1 LVVSCSE
8 RCAYKEEKV
17 AAARSKADVTWEGNL
32 FAGNGRVRVESGAI
46 GEQPI
51 SWVSRTNRSH
61 GKTSP
66 EELIAAAHAGCYAM
80 ALSNTLDQAGKPPT
94 RLDVSAVCTFDQVE
108 GKFKITTMDL
118 EVRGVVPGLDQAGFE
133 ALARQGEQGCPV
145 SNALRGNV
153 DIRVKAQL
161 VNG

>member
-1 LVVSCSE
+1 LGLT
-8 RCAYKEEKV
+8 KEEKV
-17 AAARSKADVTWEGNL
+17 AAAQSKADVTWEGNL
-32 FAGNGRVRVESGAI
+32 FAGSGQVRVESGVI

-51 SWVSRTNRSH
+51 SWASRTNRAK

-94 RLDVSAVCTFDQVE
+94 SLDVSATCSFEQVE
-108 GKFKITTMDL
+108 GKFKITTMELD
-118 EVRGVVPGLDQAGFE
+118 VRGVVPGLDQAGFE
-133 ALARQGEQGCPV
+133 RLAQQGERGCPV

-153 DIRVKAQL
+153 NILVKAHL
-161 VNG
+161 ANG